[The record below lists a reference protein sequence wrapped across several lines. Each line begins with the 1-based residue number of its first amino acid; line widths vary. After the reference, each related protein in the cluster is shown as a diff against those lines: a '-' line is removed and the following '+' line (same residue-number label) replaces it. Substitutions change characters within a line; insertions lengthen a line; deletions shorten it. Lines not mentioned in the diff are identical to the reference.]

1 MGGKAFDDT
10 KPVARDRIIPII
22 EWYLKALG
30 GFRFTTLGSTGK
42 KDMSG
47 DIDLAVQSINGFTF
61 DFGALSGF
69 AHEAAL
75 RVMVL
80 KLEKILGVDNVK
92 PNIRFSQIYTR
103 WHDPQGGDPVQVDFM
118 LGDMALLAFTHWS
131 PEPHTSQYSGAHR
144 TEYLKAVAKSLSRV
158 ESVDGRV
165 VARVGYTLHH
175 DRGLEY
181 SPRWC
186 KPRQDGEGYTVKMV
200 KVSDAD
206 IELFEATFPLL
217 VSKKESHGF
226 TTDPRIICER
236 LFDTGV
242 TPDMVNSYEQIA
254 DLVKNSHHLY
264 INRDLIWQLY
274 VERLVEIK
282 QPIPKRFV

>member
-22 EWYLKALG
+22 EWYLDKLD

-42 KDMSG
+42 KDVSG
-47 DIDLAVQSINGFTF
+47 DIDLAIQSINGFTF
-61 DFGALSGF
+61 DFATTQGT
-69 AHEAAL
+69 AHEAGL
-75 RVMVL
+75 YVMVV
-80 KLEKILGVDNVK
+80 KLQELLGFDNVK
-92 PNIRFSQIYTR
+92 PNFRFSQIYTR
-103 WHDPQGGDPVQVDFM
+103 WTDPQGGDPVQVDFM

-131 PEPHTSQYSGAHR
+131 PEPGSSQYSGAHR

-200 KVSDAD
+200 KVSEAD
-206 IELFEATFPLL
+206 LALFETTFPSLA
-217 VSKKESHGF
+217 SKKESHEF
-226 TTDPRIICER
+226 TTDPQVICER
-236 LFDTGV
+236 IFGAGV
-242 TPDMVNSYEQIA
+242 TPNMVNSYEQIA

-264 INRDLIWQLY
+264 TNRDLIWKLY